1 MPKVGK
7 KKFGYTKKGKAK
19 AKAYAKK
26 TGKKLKKAS
35 KKYQKMTSIRDR
47 KLMKQFK
54 SEIDTSLKNLELRI
68 KRLENANLTFRT
80 QLNVIKNS
88 TKEGE

>member
-1 MPKVGK
+1 
-7 KKFGYTKKGKAK
+7 
-19 AKAYAKK
+19 
-26 TGKKLKKAS
+26 
-35 KKYQKMTSIRDR
+35 MTSIRDR